1 MFSLTGKSVTETTK
15 ALPENGS
22 TDPEAPKARPASS
35 CTEILLMSNR
45 QEASEQFAK
54 AAKAEKAYRTK
65 KKATLARA
73 NYNET
78 KTHFKEAFSH
88 FKMAFKGLFSVFK
101 SMPYLISEKRELR
114 RQAKEKKKREKNLQR
129 KQKLEEKLAKE
140 EAATREETE
149 TNEDDKDEKEKTV
162 D

>member
-1 MFSLTGKSVTETTK
+1 MFSLTSKSVTETTK
-15 ALPENGS
+15 TSPENGS
-22 TDPEAPKARPASS
+22 ADPEALKARPASS

-78 KTHFKEAFSH
+78 KTHLKEAFSH
-88 FKMAFKGLFSVFK
+88 FKLAFKGLFSVFK
-101 SMPYLISEKRELR
+101 SMTYLISEKRELR
-114 RQAKEKKKREKNLQR
+114 RQAKEKKKREKTLER
-129 KQKLEEKLAKE
+129 KKKLEEKLAKE
-140 EAATREETE
+140 EAATRGETE
-149 TNEDDKDEKEKTV
+149 TNEEDQDMEDKTV